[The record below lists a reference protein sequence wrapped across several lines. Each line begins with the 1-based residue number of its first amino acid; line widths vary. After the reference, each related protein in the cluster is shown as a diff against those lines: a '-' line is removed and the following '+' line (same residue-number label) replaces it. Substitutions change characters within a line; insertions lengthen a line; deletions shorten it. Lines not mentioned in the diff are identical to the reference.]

1 MSSASTRLP
10 SSLRSRFSSRILSE
24 NGRRPTSA
32 TSSSA
37 CSRQISHERPATSR
51 PAFAPKLFPAISR
64 PPGLTRWSGRTRAG
78 SPRRAS
84 AAHRLAPEVTR
95 AAGRY
100 DELRLQHDPVS
111 RPPLGTAVALPAGQ
125 SSELAPQER
134 VAATTAV
141 ALPAGQSSELAP
153 QERVAATTAV
163 ALPAGQSSEL
173 APQERV
179 AATTAVALPAGQS
192 SDVEADVED
201 VALADDVGAAFGA
214 EEALGAGGVPAPGGD
229 HVVVGDHLG
238 ADEAAF
244 EVGVDAAGG

>member
-100 DELRLQHDPVS
+100 DELRLQDDPVS

-141 ALPAGQSSELAP
+141 ALPAGQSSH
-153 QERVAATTAV
+153 
-163 ALPAGQSSEL
+163 
-173 APQERV
+173 
-179 AATTAVALPAGQS
+179 
-192 SDVEADVED
+192 VEADVED

-214 EEALGAGGVPAPGGD
+214 EEALGAGGVPAAGGD

-244 EVGVDAAGG
+244 EVGVDAAGGFGGGGAAVDLPRPGLVLAGGEEGEQVEEAPGGA

>member
-100 DELRLQHDPVS
+100 DELRLQDDPVS

-163 ALPAGQSSEL
+163 ALPAGQSSDAQL
-173 APQERV
+173 
-179 AATTAVALPAGQS
+179 G
-192 SDVEADVED
+192 
-201 VALADDVGAAFGA
+201 DVGL
-214 EEALGAGGVPAPGGD
+214 LGAHRLGRLAQVGQLGVGERELDDLAHAGAAEPGGHAEVD
-229 HVVVGDHLG
+229 VVDAVLALHPG
-238 ADEAAF
+238 AD
-244 EVGVDAAGG
+244 

>member
-10 SSLRSRFSSRILSE
+10 SSLRSRFSSMILSE

-163 ALPAGQSSEL
+163 ALPAGQSSDAQL
-173 APQERV
+173 
-179 AATTAVALPAGQS
+179 G
-192 SDVEADVED
+192 
-201 VALADDVGAAFGA
+201 DVGL
-214 EEALGAGGVPAPGGD
+214 LGAHRLGRLAQVGQLGVGERE
-229 HVVVGDHLG
+229 L
-238 ADEAAF
+238 
-244 EVGVDAAGG
+244 